1 MAGYSSP
8 SCLLGKH
15 LLVELEDETP
25 IVCCGKH
32 TTPGQPKKMPTLVLP
47 TKRPDTEET
56 PATRP
61 WLQPHPGVSQAH
73 LKTMQLAMFLFL
85 MAPSCPTT
93 PFISLWSMVRQDP
106 HTAVTLHLH
115 PQTRALPSQLGT
127 MKENTCSSRNS
138 PTDLIRAARGELTLH
153 VQKHHS
159 GKGTIGLFS
168 TEATTAEQWEQS
180 LGSVQCLQRQR
191 SSPMRWDQSKSPGSS
206 IFHQSIITS
215 TRYAPHKILQEPHCL
230 ARTLDTYVPLLR
242 VQTTEKV
249 QQSWKV
255 KCI

>member
-1 MAGYSSP
+1 MSDGPVHISVVHGQAGHSHCSYSPSSSSDKGTSLTAGNHGGKHMLLSQQSHGSHPSSP
-8 SCLLGKH
+8 RR
-15 LLVELEDETP
+15 T
-25 IVCCGKH
+25 
-32 TTPGQPKKMPTLVLP
+32 
-47 TKRPDTEET
+47 
-56 PATRP
+56 
-61 WLQPHPGVSQAH
+61 HPPRAE
-73 LKTMQLAMFLFL
+73 
-85 MAPSCPTT
+85 AP
-93 PFISLWSMVRQDP
+93 LR
-106 HTAVTLHLH
+106 
-115 PQTRALPSQLGT
+115 
-127 MKENTCSSRNS
+127 
-138 PTDLIRAARGELTLH
+138 
-153 VQKHHS
+153 
-159 GKGTIGLFS
+159 KGYHRLFS